1 MKNFYNKLG
10 AIAIATSIFFGI
22 NQDAE
27 AAKRRV
33 VVEDH
38 TGAWC
43 GWCPRGTQT
52 LRELSEEFGEDFIPV
67 AIHNGDAMAYSEI
80 QTPLAQKIGLT
91 GYPSGSVNRMLF
103 SGQSRV
109 AMSDGAWSYYTNQ
122 IFDTPSMSE
131 TWADVD
137 VEWTVSQNGLLS
149 AVVTVTADAA
159 ASGQYGINLFVMEDG
174 VTGTGN
180 QYNQQNYLSGRS
192 GFEGHYYYDKPAV
205 ITGYVHDNVLR
216 YMLSGFDGKSGGQI
230 SKTTIAAGDV
240 FQKSFEQ
247 NISSRI
253 QNVDNVWVVAVIQNL
268 SDSNFEIV
276 NAKMDGKVL
285 PLVAKVDMANDGD
298 VANKH
303 EAGEEV
309 TEMVTITN
317 PNDFEIDVNLS
328 LNESTSIVPNG
339 WTVEFSKNKV
349 TIPAGGSATES
360 VILKTGNTA
369 GFAQYTVRAEVE
381 STEEYKGKS
390 SDNTFYSL
398 SNSTENLVL
407 VVSSGIMSPILTS
420 FANNPVAQNSAVI
433 PYSDDLLSAYPIEDF
448 EFSYISID
456 FGSRSR
462 LGANA
467 DFATSITNALQAG
480 KKVLISTV
488 LEAYW
493 ATGTGINFN
502 PPAAPEATNLFRNV
516 LGVETGS
523 TSQLI
528 QPVARNSN
536 GQVTQVYT
544 VPLVGVDSDPL
555 FSGMNLTLNRYTQT
569 HQYYTAYIDR
579 FNITNP
585 TTTEAIAH
593 YNISGINKNESIAA
607 VKVTLPS
614 GGKAILTGFT
624 FEILENASER
634 STLINKSIEWLM
646 KEESSSPGIS
656 LSTESMAFGKVETEK
671 TMAFQILNTGDADLE
686 ISSIEVTNDVDGAF
700 SVIYDPT
707 KSVVEAGKSLSVD
720 VVFTP
725 ILTKASTGQLTIT
738 SNAGTKTVALAG
750 ESSVL
755 SVDNYLANT
764 GLFTM
769 SVNPNPV
776 SSQSVFTYEL
786 NSESAEQVSLQLVDL
801 KGNVVAELFN
811 GIQTPGSHTID
822 LNANNY
828 ANGQYFIIANLL
840 GHNARFN
847 VVIAK

>member
-52 LRELSEEFGEDFIPV
+52 LRELSEEYGEDFIPV
-67 AIHNGDAMAYSEI
+67 AVHNGDAMAYSEI
-80 QTPLAQKIGLT
+80 QGPLAQKIGLS

-103 SGQSRV
+103 SGQNRV
-109 AMSDGAWSYYTNQ
+109 AMSDGAWRFYTEQVFN
-122 IFDTPSMSE
+122 TPSLSE
-131 TWADVD
+131 SWADVD
-137 VEWTVSQNGLLS
+137 VEWTLNQNGLLS
-149 AVVTVTADAA
+149 AVVTVTADAD
-159 ASGQYGINLFVMEDG
+159 ASGEFGINLFVMEDG

-180 QYNQQNYLSGRS
+180 QYNQQNYLSNRS

-205 ITGYVHDNVLR
+205 ITGYIHDNVLR
-216 YMLSGFDGKSGGQI
+216 YMLSGYDGKSGGQI
-230 SKTTIAAGDV
+230 NKTTIKAGDV

-253 QNVDNVWVVAVIQNL
+253 QNSDNVWVVAVIQNL
-268 SDSNFEIV
+268 SNSNFEIV

-285 PLVAKVDMANDGD
+285 PVIAKVEVAGDGD
-298 VANKH
+298 VANRH
-303 EAGEEV
+303 EAGAEV
-309 TEMVTITN
+309 TETVTITN
-317 PNDFEIDVNLS
+317 PNEFDIDVNLS
-328 LNESTSIVPNG
+328 INDGSTILPNG
-339 WTVEFSKNKV
+339 WTATVGKSSV
-349 TIPAGGSATES
+349 SIPAGGSVTEN

-369 GFAQYTVRAEVE
+369 GFAQVTVRAEVE
-381 STEEYKGKS
+381 STDEYKGKS
-390 SDNTFYSL
+390 DDFSVYSL
-398 SNSTENLVL
+398 SNSSENAFFVFSNNN
-407 VVSSGIMSPILTS
+407 VPIIQSFSSLT
-420 FANNPVAQNSAVI
+420 AYSAKTALI
-433 PYSDDLLSAYPIEDF
+433 PYSDDIANAYPFDGFELIMVNLDYTNRGALAGNGTLAGNLSA
-448 EFSYISID
+448 
-456 FGSRSR
+456 
-462 LGANA
+462 
-467 DFATSITNALQAG
+467 ALNSG
-480 KKVLISTV
+480 KKVLLTHII
-488 LEAYW
+488 EALF
-493 ATGTGINFN
+493 ATGN
-502 PPAAPEATNLFRNV
+502 PISGLTVAPEARDLYRST
-516 LGVETGS
+516 LGIETYNPAGPI
-523 TSQLI
+523 TIAQ
-528 QPVARNSN
+528 QN
-536 GQVTQVYT
+536 GNQISL
-544 VPLVGVDSDPL
+544 VPLNVNGEAGDVNFDGTAFTINQYNQS
-555 FSGMNLTLNRYTQT
+555 T
-569 HQYYTAYIDR
+569 HPYYTYWVDR
-579 FNITNP
+579 FRILDASKAEPILRYNNSGIP
-585 TTTEAIAH
+585 SAEAI
-593 YNISGINKNESIAA
+593 SG

-614 GGKAILTGFT
+614 GGKAIVTGFG
-624 FEILENASER
+624 FDLIMDANARTSLM
-634 STLINKSIEWLM
+634 SKCIDWLM
-646 KEESSSPGIS
+646 KEESTAPGIS

-671 TMAFQILNTGDADLE
+671 TMAFQILNTGNADLE

-700 SVIYDPT
+700 EVVYDPT
-707 KSVVEAGKSLSVD
+707 NSVVEAGKSMSVD

-801 KGNVVAELFN
+801 KGNVVADLFN

-822 LNANNY
+822 LNANNF